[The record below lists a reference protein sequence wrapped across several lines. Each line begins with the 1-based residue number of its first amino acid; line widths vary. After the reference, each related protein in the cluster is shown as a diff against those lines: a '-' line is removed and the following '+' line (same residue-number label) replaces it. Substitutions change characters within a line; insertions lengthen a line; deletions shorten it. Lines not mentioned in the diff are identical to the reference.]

1 MLNLPIFSAEAH
13 ISSRRGSTYGTRA
26 AYGLLLLGFFWI
38 FHYSHE
44 DWSAGR
50 LLPNEELAEFA
61 AAAFEWLA
69 VGQAL
74 IVMALVP
81 AMVAGTVAE
90 ERSRETLTGLLA
102 SRLSSSEI
110 ILDKLAAKMLQIG
123 VILAV
128 GLPIVCLL
136 GLLGGIDPRSIVY
149 AYGGTVSTAFFLA
162 VFPCLSR
169 VCPGTEGATLLVYL
183 LEAVWLLVP
192 WIVHLGTWWGAR
204 RWLGPLAYV
213 NDWIFPT
220 TPLSLV
226 TGATLSGWA
235 GRGPIAWLLET
246 WNDWP
251 GL

>member
-1 MLNLPIFSAEAH
+1 MLNLPIFRAEAN
-13 ISSRRGSTYGTRA
+13 ISSRRGSTYRTRA

-38 FHYSHE
+38 FHYSQE

-69 VGQAL
+69 VGQAV
-74 IVMALVP
+74 IVLALVP
-81 AMVAGTVAE
+81 AMVAGTIAE
-90 ERSRETLTGLLA
+90 ERSRQTLNGLFA

-110 ILDKLAAKMLQIG
+110 ILDKLAAKMLQVG

-136 GLLGGIDPRSIVY
+136 GLLGGIDPRSIAY
-149 AYGGTVSTAFFLA
+149 AYGGTFSTAFFLA
-162 VFPCLSR
+162 SLSLLVSIYAR
-169 VCPGTEGATLLVYL
+169 RPRDATLLVYL

-192 WIVHLGTWWGAR
+192 WIVNLGTWWGAR

-213 NDWIFPT
+213 NDWILPT

-235 GRGPIAWLLET
+235 DHGPIRSLGML
-246 WNDWP
+246 
-251 GL
+251 